1 MAIFS
6 YSFRTASSNEDLE
19 VAEITADAKCNI
31 YICSIGYPEEIT
43 FRLAVST
50 ASPSPE
56 HFIIHDYPLRPNST
70 FVLNDILIK
79 SGDKIWINTSYQSLS
94 VRVEGQEL
102 V

>member
-6 YSFRTASSNEDLE
+6 YTYRTESNNEALE

-31 YICSIGYPEEIT
+31 YVCSIGYSNEIT
-43 FRLAVST
+43 FRLAVSAT
-50 ASPSPE
+50 SPNPE
-56 HFIIHDYPLRPNST
+56 HFIINDYPLKPNST

-79 SGDKIWINTSYQSLS
+79 SGDKVWVNTSWQSLS
-94 VRVEGQEL
+94 IRVEGQEL

>member
-6 YSFRTASSNEDLE
+6 YTYRTASSNEDLE
-19 VAEITADAKCNI
+19 AAEITADAKCNI

-43 FRLAVST
+43 FRLAIS
-50 ASPSPE
+50 AEDPAPAN
-56 HFIIHDYPLRPNST
+56 FIIHDYPLRPNST

-79 SGDKIWINTSYQSLS
+79 SGDKVWINTSYQSLS